1 MFQFLNK
8 LKMCLHFDQIRTLH
22 RYLKLAF
29 FGLNIY
35 SILAESVK
43 AVPSGKAM
51 IEKKITTTDHL
62 QHFRADK
69 LSAFFKSEAP
79 FYVVLSR
86 LVSLNSFKYVAQK
99 RCNTS
104 KGFHALFIACD
115 RQMILIFRYSC
126 VPFFHFFVQILNYVS
141 LGSCNKTI
149 ILHRLAEYQM
159 IITRC
164 CASCCMVINRF
175 ISIAPSRNNC

>member
-1 MFQFLNK
+1 
-8 LKMCLHFDQIRTLH
+8 MCLHFDQIRTLH

-35 SILAESVK
+35 SILVESVK
-43 AVPSGKAM
+43 AVPSGQAM
-51 IEKKITTTDHL
+51 IEKKLTTTDHL

-69 LSAFFKSEAP
+69 LSVFFKSEAP
-79 FYVVLSR
+79 FYVLLSR

-104 KGFHALFIACD
+104 KGFHNLFIACD
-115 RQMILIFRYSC
+115 RQMILFFR

-149 ILHRLAEYQM
+149 ILHRLAGYQM
-159 IITRC
+159 II
-164 CASCCMVINRF
+164 SNSVLRF
-175 ISIAPSRNNC
+175 LLHGYLSFHIQRALKE